1 MRLPDPTRSRA
12 ILIGVSNYRDKRL
25 PDQLQVRS
33 NVFDLHGALT
43 DPDYGIISPDHCSTF
58 LNPTDPAYVGAGLN
72 MAAEAAEDLLLLYYS
87 GHGLIATRRHELFL
101 SMAKTEL
108 DSIPSSAIPF
118 ELVRDVFLTSH
129 ARNRVVILD
138 CCFSGRAIGETLS
151 SSSDDSVALHQVPVS
166 GAYTITA
173 TSGNAVAKSGDGRRN
188 TVFTGSLLSVM
199 NYGILGEEPLLSF
212 GRVYRELARLAKE
225 QGEPAPQSSGT
236 DTAAETLALV
246 PNRAHSRYR
255 ARTSELN
262 LSEVPAKRAPEDEE
276 TSSDPGS
283 PTLNCY
289 VRVREE
295 NGWAVVEINGEID
308 VYTAYKVRNEFVHLV
323 RRRPDGVVLDLSM
336 TDFIDSTGFGVI
348 VGLLK
353 RCRAHNISLRLA
365 IDTERIAKQFRMTGL
380 VKVFPIYGSVAEAC
394 FRAKLPEHLEGAI
407 PVKTSQVRLPVQ
419 AYTPQDLRAVV
430 RWIASDDK
438 ARSDEDMLREM
449 IRVLGFSR
457 AGPRI
462 RSSLEQ
468 AIADERV
475 VAVLATVRVSDQ
487 ESSD

>member
-1 MRLPDPTRSRA
+1 MRLPDPARSRA
-12 ILIGVSNYRDKRL
+12 VLIGVSTYRDKRL

-43 DPDYGIISPDHCSTF
+43 DLDYGIISPEHCSTF
-58 LNPTDPAYVGAGLN
+58 LNPTDQAYVGAGLN
-72 MAAEAAEDLLLLYYS
+72 EAAEGAQDLLLFYYS

-101 SMAKTEL
+101 SLANTEW

-129 ARNRVVILD
+129 AKNRVVVLD

-151 SSSDDSVALHQVPVS
+151 SPSDDIVAIHQVPVS

-173 TSGNAVAKSGDGRRN
+173 TSGNAVAKSETGHRN

-199 NYGILGEEPLLSF
+199 NYGIPEEQSLLSF
-212 GRVYRELARLAKE
+212 GRVYRELTRLAKE
-225 QGEPAPQSSGT
+225 QGQPAPQSSGT

-246 PNRAHSRYR
+246 PNRAHERYR
-255 ARTSELN
+255 TRNSELN
-262 LSEVPAKRAPEDEE
+262 LSEIPAEYFTKADK
-276 TSSDPGS
+276 SSFGPGS
-283 PTLNCY
+283 PTYSCDI
-289 VRVREE
+289 RVREE
-295 NGWAVVEINGEID
+295 NGWVVTSIAGELD
-308 VYTAYKVRNEFVHLV
+308 VYSAPWVRAEFVHLV

-348 VGLLK
+348 AGMLK

-365 IDTERIAKQFRMTGL
+365 INTERITKQFRVMGL
-380 VKVFPIYGSVAEAC
+380 TKVFPIYGSVAEAC
-394 FRAKLPEHLEGAI
+394 FRAKLPEHLEGSI
-407 PVKTSQVRLPVQ
+407 PVRSPRERIPIQ
-419 AYTPQDLRAVV
+419 AYTTQDLRAVA
-430 RWIASDDK
+430 RWIASDNK
-438 ARSDEDMLREM
+438 ERSHDDMLREM

-468 AIADERV
+468 AIADEH
-475 VAVLATVRVSDQ
+475 VAAA
-487 ESSD
+487 